1 METNYS
7 KLLLEETSEWLK
19 RNTRGRVK
27 DAWTPLDQTEVER
40 LLAGEAHGK

>member
-7 KLLLEETSEWLK
+7 KLLLEETSGWLK
-19 RNTRGRVK
+19 RNTKERVK
-27 DAWTPLDQTEVER
+27 DAWIPLDQTEVER